1 MNCEFKTDIPFWMDR
16 ERIEERATIKEY
28 EGNLPR
34 MEAEKQAI
42 EELTELQ
49 YNQDVKK
56 ANEYK

>member
-16 ERIEERATIKEY
+16 ERFEERAAIKEY